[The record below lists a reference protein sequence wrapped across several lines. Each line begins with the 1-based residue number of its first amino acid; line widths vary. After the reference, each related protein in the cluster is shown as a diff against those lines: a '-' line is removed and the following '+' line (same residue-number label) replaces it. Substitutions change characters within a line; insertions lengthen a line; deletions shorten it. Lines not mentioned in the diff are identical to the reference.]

1 MTPHHP
7 GGYDVPTPTPVEIFV
22 DPMCPF
28 AWLTSRWLGEVER
41 LGRIDLTI
49 RIMSLSILN
58 EDREDAS
65 EFYRDLVDRAWGP
78 ARLAIAIER
87 DYGAD
92 ALRRWYDE
100 LGRRIH
106 TGGERIDIDLLAE
119 TLAATALPDT
129 LLAEAY
135 AGTAADLAGIDALL
149 RESHRYAVDSVGDD
163 VGTPVVHI
171 IDGGRTIAFFGPV
184 VNPAPQGAEAVRLFD
199 GVALVA
205 GTPGFFELKRTR
217 TGPLV
222 FA

>member
-1 MTPHHP
+1 
-7 GGYDVPTPTPVEIFV
+7 
-22 DPMCPF
+22 MCPF

-41 LGRIDLTI
+41 LGRIDLTV

-58 EDREDAS
+58 EDRDDAS